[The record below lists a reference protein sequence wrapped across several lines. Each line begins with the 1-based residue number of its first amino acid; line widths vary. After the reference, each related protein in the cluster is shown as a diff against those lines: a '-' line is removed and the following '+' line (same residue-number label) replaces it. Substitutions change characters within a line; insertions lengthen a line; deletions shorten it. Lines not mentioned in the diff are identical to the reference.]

1 MHAYSL
7 SFWFALAAFG
17 AVVSMAIGAIVH
29 ALWVRRLA
37 RQRKRPP
44 AVWPLIKRAII
55 NSDERKTWRWLELAF
70 VDYSVM
76 IKIPVTRFSA
86 SNSKKEGLY
95 WYELLSSL
103 YCAFTIVRAD
113 GTVMGCVDLPPRFA
127 KPNKSHRMR
136 AAVLKQCGIPYIV
149 LQQGMLPTMEQ
160 IRRHFLGDAS
170 AMPQSTHQA
179 AAIEAASSHLRSSIS
194 RSRKTRHVPSV
205 QTGPNH
211 VDSSFDPDSHFS
223 VGSSSGFTAQWQEDS
238 FIMPLDSRRAA
249 LH

>member
-1 MHAYSL
+1 
-7 SFWFALAAFG
+7 
-17 AVVSMAIGAIVH
+17 
-29 ALWVRRLA
+29 
-37 RQRKRPP
+37 
-44 AVWPLIKRAII
+44 
-55 NSDERKTWRWLELAF
+55 
-70 VDYSVM
+70 M

-86 SNSKKEGLY
+86 PNSKKEGLY

-113 GTVMGCVDLPPRFA
+113 GTIMGCVDLPPRFA

-223 VGSSSGFTAQWQEDS
+223 VGSSSGQRSPLSTKTGQAPFAGRLLRLLQRRIRKILTTQEGEPQCGPSCSGCVPEGFTGILKQ
-238 FIMPLDSRRAA
+238 
-249 LH
+249 